1 MSENNSTGELSLQQL
16 VDQSGIL
23 TNASLP
29 GINFVKQQ
37 IINNYVDG
45 FIKGLDLNPVNTQIC
60 SKDIGTDILV
70 SIYYDNE
77 LYSQIYYSQI
87 NLPA

>member
-1 MSENNSTGELSLQQL
+1 MSENNSTGELTLQQL
-16 VDQSGIL
+16 VDQSGVL

-37 IINNYVDG
+37 IISSYVDG
-45 FIKGLDLNPVNTQIC
+45 FIKGQGLDPVNAQIY
-60 SKDIGTDILV
+60 SKDTGTDIFI
-70 SIYYDNE
+70 SIYYNNG

-87 NLPA
+87 NIPA